1 MTHLDY
7 KRHIDGV
14 IERIEK
20 ARLGVSD
27 HHIVKMVAV
36 SKYVDEAS
44 IEALYAIG
52 QRAFGENKVQSLQ
65 RKAASLDALPLE
77 WHFIGSLQ
85 KNKINPLIS
94 LNPALIHSID
104 SMELA
109 LALNDRLVR
118 EGKSVSALIQ
128 INSAYESTK
137 SGFLPEA
144 SLHAYAQIHQQCP
157 NIHLKGVM
165 SIGAHTHDRP
175 TIQKSFERTR
185 SLFDQLPNATI
196 CSMGMSEDFE
206 LAIACGST
214 LVRLGSILFPAC

>member
-1 MTHLDY
+1 MTTLEY
-7 KRHIDGV
+7 KRHLDGV

-20 ARLGVSD
+20 ARLSVSD

-36 SKYVDEAS
+36 SKYVDDAA
-44 IEALYAIG
+44 IKALYAIG

-65 RKAASLDALPLE
+65 HKATALEALPLE

-85 KNKINPLIS
+85 KNKINGLIA

-104 SMELA
+104 SVELA
-109 LALNDRLVR
+109 LALNERLSR
-118 EGKSVSALIQ
+118 EGKNVSALIQ

-144 SLHAYAQIHQQCP
+144 SLQAYAQIQEQCP
-157 NIHLKGVM
+157 HIHLKGVM
-165 SIGAHTHDRP
+165 SIGAHTDDRVL
-175 TIQKSFERTR
+175 IQKSFERTR
-185 SLFDQLPNATI
+185 SLFEQLPKATI
-196 CSMGMSEDFE
+196 CSMGMSGDFE

-214 LVRLGSILFPAC
+214 LVRLGSILFPSL

>member
-1 MTHLDY
+1 MTQLEY
-7 KRHIDGV
+7 KRHLDGV

-36 SKYVDEAS
+36 SKYVDESA

-65 RKAASLDALPLE
+65 LKATALDALPLE

-94 LNPALIHSID
+94 LNPALVHSID
-104 SMELA
+104 SVELA
-109 LALNDRLVR
+109 LALNDRLAR

-144 SLHAYAQIHQQCP
+144 SLHAYAQIQEQCP
-157 NIHLKGVM
+157 HIQLKGVM

-185 SLFDQLPNATI
+185 SLFEQLPNATI